1 MKRRKALK
9 NIGILGTTLASS
21 PSVITLLQSCK
32 QFTPDEK
39 WIPLFH
45 SENEAQF
52 LKTLIDI
59 ILPANEN
66 LPSASSVNVH
76 VFIDKYAKN
85 ILNTKQKTV
94 YKETLNKA
102 IQEILTL
109 SKTSNVKDIQAKY
122 YETFLKNYLTNTP
135 NLSNNDEDQN
145 SLIIL
150 PFQTVDLTKWVS
162 QMIELVIWAYK
173 TNEYVGEKILAYNP
187 IPGQYTGCVD
197 VLSAT
202 QGKAWSL

>member
-1 MKRRKALK
+1 M
-9 NIGILGTTLASS
+9 
-21 PSVITLLQSCK
+21 
-32 QFTPDEK
+32 
-39 WIPLFH
+39 
-45 SENEAQF
+45 
-52 LKTLIDI
+52 
-59 ILPANEN
+59 
-66 LPSASSVNVH
+66 PSASSVNVH

-122 YETFLKNYLTNTP
+122 YETFLRNYLTNTP